1 MSNDYQI
8 FLKDLHMNIRCR
20 GNIYEIDDRKD
31 GDVGVDNDGHEYIW
45 WNGSWN
51 PMSKIDTVDSLGY
64 RNEAKHMYPK
74 ICTRCGAQMH
84 SFVCEFCGTE
94 YGEEEIK

>member
-1 MSNDYQI
+1 MSN
-8 FLKDLHMNIRCR
+8 
-20 GNIYEIDDRKD
+20 
-31 GDVGVDNDGHEYIW
+31 
-45 WNGSWN
+45 
-51 PMSKIDTVDSLGY
+51 IDTVESLGY